1 MSIKTGFRNLFCAV
15 LILGNPF
22 CDRIVRVSEDFLPS
36 HALTKSS
43 TTVVT
48 EREKFDAFWA
58 DATQHSEMTLPWLVG
73 GSGTNVTKVL
83 ARLGEDCTI
92 LGIIGADQIG
102 REIIA
107 RLTKIG
113 VTSSL
118 HVAQLET
125 GIVNCYITPDA
136 HRTMQAYVDPR
147 IFGTQEDIPPA
158 LFQKKKF
165 VLVEGYTAY
174 FGERMERVIEL
185 ATQNQAKVSLDLA
198 SLDVIE
204 KFKSKLKTCISKV
217 DYLFGNEQEMLAFTG
232 CKTVQEAVESFP
244 LSLTIV
250 ATMGPKG
257 CWVKAGGQSVAVRY
271 DAPEVQPVI
280 DTTGAGDF
288 FLAGFMLGVMRN
300 KDIPECVKI
309 AQTAALYVIQEEGAD
324 LPEDKWAE
332 LNCAVTA
339 SS

>member
-1 MSIKTGFRNLFCAV
+1 MSIKICFRNFFCAV
-15 LILGNPF
+15 LIFGNPF

-43 TTVVT
+43 TTVIT

-58 DATQHSEMTLPWLVG
+58 NATQHSETTIPWLVG

-92 LGIIGADQIG
+92 FGIVGADEMG
-102 REIIA
+102 REIIT

-118 HVAQLET
+118 QVAQLDT

-147 IFGTQEDIPPA
+147 IFGRQEDIPPA

-174 FGERMERVIEL
+174 FGDRIEKVIEL
-185 ATQNQAKVSLDLA
+185 AQQNQAKVSLDLA
-198 SLDVIE
+198 SLDVVD
-204 KFKSKLKTCISKV
+204 KFKSRIKACISKV

-244 LSLTIV
+244 LSLTVV

-257 CWVKAGGQSVAVRY
+257 CWVKAEGQSVAAHY
-271 DAPEVQPVI
+271 DTPEVQQVI

-288 FLAGFMLGVMRN
+288 FLAGFMHGVMRN

-324 LPEDKWAE
+324 LPEDKWAD
-332 LNCAVTA
+332 LKHAVTV